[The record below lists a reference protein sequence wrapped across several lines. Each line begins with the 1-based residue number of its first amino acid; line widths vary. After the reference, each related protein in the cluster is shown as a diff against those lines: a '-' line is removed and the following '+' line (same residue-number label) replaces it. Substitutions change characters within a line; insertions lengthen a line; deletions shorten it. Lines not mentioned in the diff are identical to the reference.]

1 MKVLMVAD
9 ARSIHTRRWAVSLR
23 SKGVDIV
30 LYSIFPSPDSFFG
43 DHDIRLYVFDLF
55 TYRKFS
61 GIRSVAAMITSHS
74 RAVRDLKSVI
84 RAEAPDI
91 LHAHYATSFGLIAAL
106 SGFHP
111 FIISVWGSDVY
122 EFPEMSVI
130 NRESVKYIFRKADKI
145 LSTSHVM
152 ARHAS
157 RYTDKPMSITPFGVD
172 TGLFRKANAVKR
184 DPDCFVVGN
193 VKTLAPKYGIDVLI
207 RAYHL
212 FIHRNP
218 GLDSRLVIIG
228 EGPCREEYVRLADEL
243 GIGSKVEFVGK
254 IPNSDLPVWYNSFSV
269 SVSLSDSE
277 SFGVVAVEAMACE
290 CPVVVSDAD
299 GFTEVVEDGV
309 TGFIVPKRNPEAAA
323 KAIQKFVDDPSLRET
338 MGASGRERVKAL
350 YDWEDNVDGM
360 INIYKSVSNV

>member
-1 MKVLMVAD
+1 M
-9 ARSIHTRRWAVSLR
+9 
-23 SKGVDIV
+23 
-30 LYSIFPSPDSFFG
+30 
-43 DHDIRLYVFDLF
+43 
-55 TYRKFS
+55 
-61 GIRSVAAMITSHS
+61 
-74 RAVRDLKSVI
+74 
-84 RAEAPDI
+84 
-91 LHAHYATSFGLIAAL
+91 
-106 SGFHP
+106 
-111 FIISVWGSDVY
+111 
-122 EFPEMSVI
+122 
-130 NRESVKYIFRKADKI
+130 
-145 LSTSHVM
+145 
-152 ARHAS
+152 
-157 RYTDKPMSITPFGVD
+157 
-172 TGLFRKANAVKR
+172 
-184 DPDCFVVGN
+184 
-193 VKTLAPKYGIDVLI
+193 
-207 RAYHL
+207 
-212 FIHRNP
+212 
-218 GLDSRLVIIG
+218 
-228 EGPCREEYVRLADEL
+228 